1 MKRTILFF
9 FLCIGTSLA
18 ALAQKI
24 PVIDTVRAPLA
35 YVYDIDRLLITLQ
48 QDSTIFKVK
57 LGGNPEEENRV
68 LCN

>member
-35 YVYDIDRLLITLQ
+35 YVYAADNFAAGQYHL
-48 QDSTIFKVK
+48 
-57 LGGNPEEENRV
+57 
-68 LCN
+68 